1 MPYVVTKNHF
11 PEHYVDWA
19 DVMTKTA
26 ADFEFGATKVLYDE
40 KTLPTLVLHTEFRP
54 GTLNTAFENIKK
66 QIFQSHHNDISNEWL
81 YNINVMH
88 VYYSIG
94 NRAVTFGRHQ
104 DCEDVM
110 IVQSYGTI
118 EYLMDD
124 GTPYEKGDVESV
136 KLEPG
141 DSLWIKEGTWHDPI
155 VTEPRITLSLS

>member
-1 MPYVVTKNHF
+1 
-11 PEHYVDWA
+11 
-19 DVMTKTA
+19 
-26 ADFEFGATKVLYDE
+26 
-40 KTLPTLVLHTEFRP
+40 
-54 GTLNTAFENIKK
+54 
-66 QIFQSHHNDISNEWL
+66 
-81 YNINVMH
+81 MH